1 MHFTVHLCI
10 VHLKNARL
18 NANIRA
24 SNGCRV
30 TEIKQFLFLMPAS
43 VFRLTGTA
51 EMLHKTN

>member
-1 MHFTVHLCI
+1 MHFTVHLYI

-24 SNGCRV
+24 SNGCRI